1 MVSYSEELLER
12 QNQDGGWRY
21 GKVGSSWTE
30 PTCYALLALASG
42 EVYPHAAGGGA
53 DSAARAEAMRRGA
66 QWLASR
72 QRPDGGWAPRDG
84 VDESTWVTAL
94 ALLLPSDLAAG
105 LDLNHASRWL
115 LEQTGR
121 ESGWIYRLRLRLLG
135 AQLDPTQQFDGWPW
149 YPETAAWVAPTALTL
164 LALHRFNRPLGDAH
178 MQKRI
183 REGTSFLLARRCR
196 DGGWNHGSTHSLGY
210 DSDSYPETTGL
221 ALLALRG
228 ATPSELGT
236 ALDVAEKHLHETR
249 SLESSSWLVLGLLA
263 QGRSPSAGSVLPHEG
278 TVAVA
283 LAALAQAA
291 LQGRNLFVS

>member
-1 MVSYSEELLER
+1 MSSYSEELLDR

-21 GKVGSSWTE
+21 GTAGNSWTE

-42 EVYPHAAGGGA
+42 EVYPHN
-53 DSAARAEAMRRGA
+53 SAMAEAMRRGA
-66 QWLASR
+66 QWLVSR

-94 ALLLPSDLAAG
+94 VLLLPSDLTAG
-105 LDLNHASRWL
+105 LDMAHASRWL

-121 ESGWIYRLRLRLLG
+121 ESGWVYRLRLRLLG
-135 AQLDPTQQFDGWPW
+135 ARLDPTQQFDGWPW
-149 YPETAAWVAPTALTL
+149 YPETAAWVAPTALSL
-164 LALHRFNRPLGDAH
+164 LALSRFNRSLGDAGV
-178 MQKRI
+178 QKRI

-228 ATPSELGT
+228 ASPSGLGS
-236 ALDVAEKHLHETR
+236 ALEVAERHLRETR
-249 SLESSSWLVLGLLA
+249 SLEASSWLILGLLA
-263 QGRSPSAGSVLPHEG
+263 QGRSPSVGPAMPRQG
-278 TVAVA
+278 TVALAV
-283 LAALAQAA
+283 AALAEAA
-291 LQGRNLFVS
+291 LQGRNPFVS